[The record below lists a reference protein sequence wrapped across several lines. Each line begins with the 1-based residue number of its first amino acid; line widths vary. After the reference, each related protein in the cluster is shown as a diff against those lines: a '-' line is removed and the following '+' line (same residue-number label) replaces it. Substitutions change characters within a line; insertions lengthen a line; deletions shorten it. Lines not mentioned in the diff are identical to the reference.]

1 GRRNGRTVG
10 RGSDALEDHGRRQ
23 AAQPERGDQVR
34 PEQHGGERA
43 APLRREQP
51 GGKYATHEAAQQD
64 REIGRERAEP
74 GAGEPERRAGD
85 PRGAG
90 GRGGAKVEV
99 GDAGWQRAR
108 GGHADRLSGAPGKA
122 PSVYTPAGT
131 VLPRQTTT
139 APITLSRASTLPGQ
153 ITALAAT
160 QTPSSMVIGWQKKR
174 KPGSFQSWLPVNR

>member
-1 GRRNGRTVG
+1 ERAERGRAERQPGCGRRNGRTVG

-34 PEQHGGERA
+34 PEQHRGERA

-51 GGKYATHEAAQQD
+51 GGKYATHEAAQQN

-74 GAGEPERRAGD
+74 GAGEPER
-85 PRGAG
+85 GAG
-90 GRGGAKVEV
+90 GPPAGGRRRGGAKVEF

-108 GGHADRLSGAPGKA
+108 GGHADRLSGALGEA
-122 PSVYTPAGT
+122 RSVYTPAGT
-131 VLPRQTTT
+131 VLPRHTTP

-160 QTPSSMVIGWQKKR
+160 QTPSSMVIGW
-174 KPGSFQSWLPVNR
+174 